1 MPGRRLAA
9 VGVLAALGLAGV
21 TAWRLHP
28 QRPAE
33 ASAEV
38 PALATAATAFR
49 LGAQR
54 PPSVTLPSLPP
65 IDVVRLDM
73 AAGHAALR
81 FANFGMLEVC
91 GVGAVPGQW
100 QRPWPEADEMAFDL
114 PSALAVDAPSAAVDQ
129 LVESLQASSRP
140 RSRGAALMMRR
151 EGDAGD
157 ALTQMAAASHDPV
170 LAHWALAACLA
181 ADPTN
186 RTRCA
191 AQARRWAQLDPDNAV
206 AWLAVMDGE
215 PGAAAEAMQQVV
227 LASRFDEHFGE
238 VLREA
243 AQAARPE
250 WTAYLRLQVLI
261 HAFTADTKG
270 LVSYSPLLQHCAPAQ
285 LADPDRRQR
294 CEAIAELMVGRG
306 RTLLAQKVGLVFAK
320 RLNWPEQRMAP
331 LRAAHA
337 RADEA
342 LRATAVRTR
351 QHGAHGCATVEADL
365 QHLQA
370 AVRDGEWA
378 AFSAS
383 RR

>member
-1 MPGRRLAA
+1 MPGRRRLAA
-9 VGVLAALGLAGV
+9 IGVLAALGLAGV
-21 TAWRLHP
+21 TAWRLQP
-28 QRPAE
+28 EQPAN
-33 ASAEV
+33 ASAQAAA
-38 PALATAATAFR
+38 PATTATAFR
-49 LGAQR
+49 LGAER
-54 PPSVTLPSLPP
+54 PPSITLPSLPA
-65 IDVVRLDM
+65 IEAVRLDM
-73 AAGHAALR
+73 AADRAPLH
-81 FANFGMLEVC
+81 FGTVEVC

-100 QRPWPEADEMAFDL
+100 QRPWPEADEMSFDL
-114 PSALAVDAPSAAVDQ
+114 PSALAVDAPNAAVDQ
-129 LVESLQASSRP
+129 LVQSLQPSSRP
-140 RSRGAALMMRR
+140 RARGAALMMRR
-151 EGDAGD
+151 EGDVDD
-157 ALTQMAAASHDPV
+157 ALTHMAAASHDPV
-170 LAHWALAACLA
+170 MAHWALAACLA
-181 ADPTN
+181 ADLAN

-191 AQARRWAQLDPDNAV
+191 APARRWAQLDPDNAV
-206 AWLAVMDGE
+206 AWLAVMDAE
-215 PGAAAEAMQQVV
+215 PAAAPEAMQQVV

-250 WTAYLRLQVLI
+250 WAPFLRLQVLN

-306 RTLLAQKVGLVFAK
+306 RTLLAQKVGWVFAK
-320 RLNWPEQRMAP
+320 RLNWPEQRLAP

-342 LRATAVRTR
+342 LRAAAARTW

-378 AFSAS
+378 AFSAL